1 MHTNAHEFLVLGN
14 TDNTEQTESLADV
27 GLVADD
33 FEEI

>member
-1 MHTNAHEFLVLGN
+1 MHTNFLVLGT

-27 GLVADD
+27 GLGADD

>member
-1 MHTNAHEFLVLGN
+1 MNTNEHEFFDLGT

-27 GLVADD
+27 GLGADD